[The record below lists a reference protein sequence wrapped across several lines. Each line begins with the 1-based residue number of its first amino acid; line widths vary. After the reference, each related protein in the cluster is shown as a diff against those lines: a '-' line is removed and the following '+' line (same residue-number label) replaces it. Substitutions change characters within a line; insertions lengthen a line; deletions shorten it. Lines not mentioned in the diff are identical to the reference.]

1 MDMKRII
8 NVFSIVV
15 LFCLCAA
22 ARPAGDWKVYSTF
35 NDWHKRVIDTKDRV
49 YLVTLCQIGRASC
62 RERV

>member
-49 YLVTLCQIGRASC
+49 YHGNFVPTDIIVVAVL
-62 RERV
+62 

>member
-49 YLVTLCQIGRASC
+49 YLVTL
-62 RERV
+62 